1 MGEGSLLQNSAGA
14 LPVESQCEPSV
25 RAPWGLS
32 LSESLCD
39 PPCFLTMETLP
50 FGSQCGPSYPKR
62 GLEGQGP
69 LPPFVTSGGPMF
81 FNSMGLHVMD
91 AAGRSPTSYS
101 NLQSQDTPAGVIS
114 ESHCRSTPAGAPLM
128 APHGGHSRETQSSQS
143 YHRCPVKH
151 PCCTSI
157 YPCPIQL

>member
-1 MGEGSLLQNSAGA
+1 
-14 LPVESQCEPSV
+14 
-25 RAPWGLS
+25 
-32 LSESLCD
+32 
-39 PPCFLTMETLP
+39 METLP

-62 GLEGQGP
+62 GLEGRGP

-114 ESHCRSTPAGAPLM
+114 ESHCRSSTAV
-128 APHGGHSRETQSSQS
+128 
-143 YHRCPVKH
+143 RCTPVKFPQAH
-151 PCCTSI
+151 FVPGTLFQT
-157 YPCPIQL
+157 QLPLELHS